1 MIIQIGQTK
10 WTVEHTDLEDEFG
23 ITDHFQA
30 KILVKKDQTKDQLR
44 DTLLHEVLHAICFNY
59 GVSTKDEE
67 TEEAILKTLT
77 PVLLDV
83 LCRNPKLVTFLLNK
97 E

>member
-1 MIIQIGQTK
+1 MKIQIGQTT
-10 WTVEHTDLEDEFG
+10 WELEEAALEEEFG
-23 ITDHFQA
+23 LTDHFQA
-30 KILVKKDQTKDQLR
+30 KILVMKGQTKDQLR
-44 DTLLHEVLHAICFNY
+44 DTVLHEVLHAICFNY
-59 GVSTKDEE
+59 GVPTTDDE

-83 LCRNPKLVTFLLNK
+83 LCRNPELVDLLLDK